1 MNDNN
6 NSTDSNYVEGRN
18 SVLELLRSDKTID
31 KILIAPDL
39 MDKLRDITTLAKDR
53 GVIVAACDRRKLDN
67 LSQTKSH
74 QGVMASVAARD
85 YVSLEDILEVAR
97 SRDEKPFIIIC
108 DGITDPHNLGAIIR
122 SAESAGA
129 HGVVIPKRRAVG
141 LTSVVSKSSAGAL
154 EHIGV
159 CKVANIASTIDTL
172 KKQGV
177 WIFGAEASN
186 EMTMYNA
193 DFKGSTAI
201 VIGSEG
207 DGISNI
213 VSKSCDFLVNI
224 PMCGKINSLNASV
237 ACGVLLYE
245 VVRQRLG

>member
-1 MNDNN
+1 MIEKENISEN
-6 NSTDSNYVEGRN
+6 NYVEGRN
-18 SVLELLRSDKTID
+18 SVLELLRSDRTVD
-31 KILIAPDL
+31 KVLIAPDL
-39 MDKLRDITTLAKDR
+39 IDKLRDITTLAKQK
-53 GVIVAACDRRKLDN
+53 GVVIASCDRRKLDT

-74 QGVMASVAARD
+74 QGVMAQVSAMD
-85 YVSLEDILEVAR
+85 YISLEDILEVAR

-129 HGVVIPKRRAVG
+129 HGIIIPKRRAVG

-159 CKVANIASTIDTL
+159 CKVANIASTIDVL

-177 WIFGAEASN
+177 WIFGAEACN
-186 EMTMYNA
+186 DMTMYDA
-193 DFKGSTAI
+193 DFKGSCAI

-207 DGISNI
+207 EGISKI
-213 VSKSCDFLVNI
+213 VAKSCDFLVNI
-224 PMCGKINSLNASV
+224 PMKGKVNSLNASV

-245 VVRQRLG
+245 VVRQRLN